1 MKRKE
6 KHSVYS
12 TCTSTG
18 LEAIISFRFL
28 LNLLAFVYR
37 LSSFFVSSCVF
48 VLEEEEELQQRVRAK
63 VSSYL
68 LACFFLS
75 GLNST
80 LVGLFPEV
88 QNLVQPKFLS
98 SRALEFVG
106 LVDYYLFYI
115 FFCYGTQAFFKLD
128 FILNLNC
135 KLVYNT
141 WRLIQ

>member
-6 KHSVYS
+6 KHSVYN
-12 TCTSTG
+12 TCTSRG
-18 LEAIISFRFL
+18 LEAIILFRCL
-28 LNLLAFVYR
+28 LKLLAFVYR
-37 LSSFFVSSCVF
+37 LSSFFISSCVF
-48 VLEEEEELQQRVRAK
+48 VLEEEELQQSVRAK
-63 VSSYL
+63 ASSYL
-68 LACFFLS
+68 LACFFIS
-75 GLNST
+75 GLNTT

-106 LVDYYLFYI
+106 LVDYYYFYI
-115 FFCYGTQAFFKLD
+115 FFCYGTQAFLKLD